1 MVQDAARAARIKMCE
16 DCRVIDEFE
25 SVPNPMAARPR
36 PKPRT
41 TDDYLREREIQEKR
55 ARLRAKWE
63 AQHKPAAE
71 KPKDQG

>member
-1 MVQDAARAARIKMCE
+1 MFQDAGRVARIKMCE

-25 SVPNPMAARPR
+25 SVPNPMATRPR

-55 ARLRAKWE
+55 ARLRAEWE
-63 AQHKPAAE
+63 TQQRPAVE